1 MLYAGVC
8 FLNRIFNVV
17 LRGLTLLSKFVLVFF
32 LAKFLEPG
40 LLGLYGLLAAAIGY
54 SLYVLGFDF
63 YNFSTREIIG
73 SSSTEWLRIVRDQ
86 SVFYL
91 IMYLFFV
98 PVVLTV
104 FYMGLLPWGFF
115 VWFLVLLFLEH
126 FAQEMNR
133 ILVAMSEQLFA
144 GMVLFLRSGIWCL
157 AVVLFM
163 WIDKDLRQLD
173 FILGGWTLGAA
184 SACILSLLKLW
195 GLDRVALSSQIDWRW
210 MRRGVKVAAPLLVAS
225 LAVRGVFTF
234 DRYWVEYVTNLE
246 VLGAYVLFISM
257 AVAVL
262 SFLDAGVV
270 VFFYPKL
277 VAAAKA
283 KEFSIFR
290 QVMRSFSVNIIVVTA
305 FLVICCWVVANPLL
319 VWVGNDIYIQ
329 YLYLLHWLLLAI
341 TFYSLSMIPH
351 VALYAFDKDKAITYS
366 QVAALV
372 SFLIVAYLYSDA
384 YGAQAIAWAICTAF
398 GIMLVWKAWV
408 CRSLPT
414 FNSAEQGVSNEMR

>member
-1 MLYAGVC
+1 M
-8 FLNRIFNVV
+8 NRIFNVG

-73 SSSTEWLRIVRDQ
+73 SSSKEWLRIVRDQ

-91 IMYLFFV
+91 IMYFFFM
-98 PVVLTV
+98 PVVLVV
-104 FYMGLLPWGFF
+104 FHVGLLPWSFF
-115 VWFLVLLFLEH
+115 SWFLVLLFLEH

-133 ILVAMSEQLFA
+133 VLVAMSEQLFA
-144 GMVLFLRSGIWCL
+144 SIVLFLRSGVWCL

-163 WIDKDLRQLD
+163 WLDEGLRQLE
-173 FILGGWTLGAA
+173 FILAGWAIGAF
-184 SACILSLLKLW
+184 SACVLSLLKLRS
-195 GLDRVALSSQIDWRW
+195 LDRLALCLPIDWRW
-210 MRRGVKVAAPLLVAS
+210 MRKGLKVAAPLLVAS
-225 LAVRGVFTF
+225 LAVRGIFTF
-234 DRYWVEYVTNLE
+234 DRYWVESVTNLE

-277 VAAAKA
+277 VAAAKE
-283 KEFSIFR
+283 KEFAVFR

-305 FLVICCWVVANPLL
+305 FLVVSCWAVANPLL

-329 YLYLLHWLLLAI
+329 YLYLLHWLLLAM

-366 QVAALV
+366 QLAALAA
-372 SFLIVAYLYSDA
+372 FLIVAYLYSDA
-384 YGAQAIAWAICTAF
+384 YGAQAIAWAICAAF

-414 FNSAEQGVSNEMR
+414 FDSTEQGVLNDTR

>member
-1 MLYAGVC
+1 
-8 FLNRIFNVV
+8 LNRIFNVG

-32 LAKFLEPG
+32 LAKFLEPS

-54 SLYVLGFDF
+54 SLYILGFDF

-73 SSSTEWLRIVRDQ
+73 SSSKEWLRLVRDQ

-91 IMYLFFV
+91 IMYFFFM
-98 PVVLTV
+98 PVVLVV
-104 FYMGLLPWGFF
+104 FYMGLLPWSFF
-115 VWFLVLLFLEH
+115 AWFLVLLFLEH

-144 GMVLFLRSGIWCL
+144 SIVLFLRSGIWCL

-163 WIDKDLRQLD
+163 WLNKDLRQLE
-173 FILGGWTLGAA
+173 FILAGWVIGAF
-184 SACILSLLKLW
+184 SACALSLLKLRS
-195 GLDRVALSSQIDWRW
+195 LDRLALCLPIDWRW

-225 LAVRGVFTF
+225 LAVRGIFTF
-234 DRYWVEYVTNLE
+234 DRYWVESVTNLE

-283 KEFSIFR
+283 KEFAVFR

-305 FLVICCWVVANPLL
+305 FLVVSCWAIANPLL
-319 VWVGNDIYIQ
+319 AWVGNDIYIQ

-341 TFYSLSMIPH
+341 TFYSLSMVPH

-366 QVAALV
+366 QLAALV
-372 SFLIVAYLYSDA
+372 AFLIVAYLYSDA
-384 YGAQAIAWAICTAF
+384 YGAQAIAWAICAAF

-408 CRSLPT
+408 CRSLST
-414 FNSAEQGVSNEMR
+414 FDSAEQGVLNDTR

>member
-1 MLYAGVC
+1 M
-8 FLNRIFNVV
+8 NRIFNVG

-63 YNFSTREIIG
+63 YNFSTREIIA
-73 SSSTEWLRIVRDQ
+73 SSSREWLRIVRDQ

-91 IMYLFFV
+91 IMYFFFM
-98 PVVLTV
+98 PVVLVV
-104 FYMGLLPWGFF
+104 FYMGLLPWNFF
-115 VWFLVLLFLEH
+115 AWFLVLLFLEH

-144 GMVLFLRSGIWCL
+144 SLVLFLRSGIWCL

-163 WIDKDLRQLD
+163 WLNEGLRQLE
-173 FILGGWTLGAA
+173 FILAGWAIGAF
-184 SACILSLLKLW
+184 SACALSLLKLRS
-195 GLDRVALSSQIDWRW
+195 LDRSALCLPIDWRW
-210 MRRGVKVAAPLLVAS
+210 MRRGVKIAAPLLVAS
-225 LAVRGVFTF
+225 LAVRGIFTF
-234 DRYWVEYVTNLE
+234 DRYWVESVTNLE

-283 KEFSIFR
+283 KEFAVFR
-290 QVMRSFSVNIIVVTA
+290 LVMRSFSVNIIVVTA
-305 FLVICCWVVANPLL
+305 FLVICCWAIANPLL
-319 VWVGNDIYIQ
+319 AWVGNDIYIQ

-351 VALYAFDKDKAITYS
+351 VALYAFDKDKTITYS
-366 QVAALV
+366 QLAALIA
-372 SFLIVAYLYSDA
+372 FLIAAYFYSDA
-384 YGAQAIAWAICTAF
+384 YGAQAIAWAICAAF

-414 FNSAEQGVSNEMR
+414 FNFTEQGVLNDTR

>member
-1 MLYAGVC
+1 M
-8 FLNRIFNVV
+8 NRIFNVG

-73 SSSTEWLRIVRDQ
+73 SSSKEWLRIVRDQ

-91 IMYLFFV
+91 IMYFFFM
-98 PVVLTV
+98 PVVLVV
-104 FYMGLLPWGFF
+104 FYVGLLPWSFF
-115 VWFLVLLFLEH
+115 AWFLVLLFLEH

-144 GMVLFLRSGIWCL
+144 SIVLFLRSGVWCL

-163 WIDKDLRQLD
+163 WLDEGLRQLE
-173 FILGGWTLGAA
+173 FILAGWAIGAF
-184 SACILSLLKLW
+184 SACVLSLLKLRS
-195 GLDRVALSSQIDWRW
+195 LDRLALCLPIDWRW
-210 MRRGVKVAAPLLVAS
+210 MRKGLKVAAPLLVAS
-225 LAVRGVFTF
+225 LAVRGIFTF
-234 DRYWVEYVTNLE
+234 DRYWVESVTNLE

-277 VAAAKA
+277 VAAAKE
-283 KEFSIFR
+283 KEFAVFR
-290 QVMRSFSVNIIVVTA
+290 QVMRSFSVNIIVVAA
-305 FLVICCWVVANPLL
+305 FLVIFCWAIANPLL

-329 YLYLLHWLLLAI
+329 YLYLLHWLLLAM

-366 QVAALV
+366 QLGALAA
-372 SFLIVAYLYSDA
+372 FLIVAYLYSDA
-384 YGAQAIAWAICTAF
+384 YGAQAIAWAICAAF

-414 FNSAEQGVSNEMR
+414 FNFAKQGVLNDTQ

>member
-1 MLYAGVC
+1 M
-8 FLNRIFNVV
+8 NRIFNVG

-73 SSSTEWLRIVRDQ
+73 SNSREWLRIVRDQ

-91 IMYLFFV
+91 IMYFFFM
-98 PVVLTV
+98 PVVLGV
-104 FYMGLLPWGFF
+104 FYMGLLPWNFF
-115 VWFLVLLFLEH
+115 AWFLVLLFLEH

-144 GMVLFLRSGIWCL
+144 SIVLFLRSGTWCL

-163 WIDKDLRQLD
+163 WLDEGLRQLE
-173 FILGGWTLGAA
+173 FILAGWAIGAF
-184 SACILSLLKLW
+184 SACALSLLKLRS
-195 GLDRVALSSQIDWRW
+195 LDRLALCLPINWRW

-225 LAVRGVFTF
+225 LAVRGIFTF
-234 DRYWVEYVTNLE
+234 DRYWVESVTNLE

-283 KEFSIFR
+283 KEFAVFR

-305 FLVICCWVVANPLL
+305 FLVICCWAIANPLL

-351 VALYAFDKDKAITYS
+351 VALYAFDKDKTITYS
-366 QVAALV
+366 QLAALV
-372 SFLIVAYLYSDA
+372 AFLIVAYFYSGA
-384 YGAQAIAWAICTAF
+384 YGAQAIAWAVCVAF
-398 GIMLVWKAWV
+398 GILLVWKAWA
-408 CRSLPT
+408 CRSLLT
-414 FNSAEQGVSNEMR
+414 FNIAEQGVLNDTR